1 MVGAGNKSMLG
12 AIGTGILVLAL
23 FRIAQPIFAPLFFS
37 LLIIALMWPC
47 QLALQQKLPRLAALF
62 ITLSLT
68 MTAILALGS
77 SVAWGLTQLGHW
89 LFLNA
94 ERLQAVYTV
103 WADWLEQHGI
113 PVMGTLSDRF
123 DVRWLVSFMQSM
135 AGRLNSFA
143 GFAVLVLIFAMLGL
157 LEVNEFGTR
166 LAAPQ
171 AQPYG
176 NRILAANRTIAAKL
190 RRFMIVRTVASVLT
204 GLVVWVFT
212 LGMGLELAAAWGAI
226 AFALNYIPF
235 IGPFVATVLPTLFAI
250 AHFGSWQM
258 AIVIFACLNIIQF
271 VIGSYL
277 EPRLAGAS
285 LALSPFA
292 VIFAVF
298 FWSFMWGVS
307 GAFIGVPVLIAFV
320 VYCEGSSTAGW
331 LAAILA
337 NKPPEPPDA

>member
-1 MVGAGNKSMLG
+1 MIRAGNRGMFG

-23 FRIAQPIFAPLFFS
+23 LRVAQPIFAPLFFS

-47 QLALQQKLPRLAALF
+47 QLTLQRKLPRLVALF
-62 ITLSLT
+62 ITLTLT
-68 MTAILALGS
+68 MAVILALGS
-77 SVAWGLTQLGHW
+77 SVTWGLTQLGRW

-94 ERLQAVYTV
+94 ERLQAIYTV
-103 WADWLEQHGI
+103 WADWLELHGI

-123 DVRWLVSFMQSM
+123 DIRWLVGFMQSM

-143 GFAVLVLIFAMLGL
+143 GFAVLVLIFVMLGL
-157 LEVNEFGTR
+157 LEVAEFGTR
-166 LAAPQ
+166 LASPH

-204 GLVVWVFT
+204 GFVVWVFT

-235 IGPFVATVLPTLFAI
+235 VGPLVATVLPTLFAV
-250 AHFGSWQM
+250 AHFGSWEM
-258 AIVIFACLNIIQF
+258 AIVIFASLNIIQF

-277 EPRLAGAS
+277 EPQLAGAS
-285 LALSPFA
+285 LSLSPFA

-298 FWSFMWGVS
+298 FWSFMWGVA

-320 VYCEGSSTAGW
+320 VYCEGAPSASW

-337 NKPPEPPDA
+337 NKPPEGPDA